1 MNQLNETIRILRI
14 QITAE
19 EMQPMPDTKKL
30 KNLRKELDGCLKNI
44 NGVERF

>member
-19 EMQPMPDTKKL
+19 EMQPVPDISKL
-30 KNLRKELDGCLKNI
+30 QELRKELDNCLKNI
-44 NGVERF
+44 RE